1 MTMHAPADESAGS
14 GGTDAGR
21 GSYLRRAGALF
32 GLGLVGVASLGAT
45 IALTGAF
52 PVVPGFSALAVLL
65 LSLVTPTLLL
75 LVGVLVGTR
84 AAPRVGLRSLVV
96 ERVTDGTPVL
106 PELGDVAARA
116 IGAGA
121 AVGLLLASLD
131 VVFAPLGATP
141 AVAQGRPT
149 LLQVFASIPVRFL
162 YGGIT
167 EELILRWGV
176 LSAVGW
182 VGWRAT
188 GGVRRPGP
196 TVMWPAIGIT
206 ALLFGLGHLPAI
218 SGVASLTMAV
228 VARTVLLN
236 AFGGVVYGWFAWRYH
251 LEAAMLAHVGTHVVF
266 VTLSILVVFLS

>member
-1 MTMHAPADESAGS
+1 MTMQAPTDASAGS
-14 GGTDAGR
+14 VGPDAGG
-21 GSYLRRAGALF
+21 GSYLRRAGALL

-45 IALTGAF
+45 VALTGAL
-52 PVVPGFSALAVLL
+52 PDVPGFSTLAVLL
-65 LSLVTPTLLL
+65 LTLVAPTAFLIVAVLL
-75 LVGVLVGTR
+75 GTR
-84 AAPRVGLRSLVV
+84 AAPCVGLRSLVAD
-96 ERVTDGTPVL
+96 RATDGTPVL
-106 PELGDVAARA
+106 PELGDIAPYAV
-116 IGAGA
+116 GAGA

-141 AVAQGRPT
+141 AVEGRPT
-149 LLQVFASIPVRFL
+149 FLQVFASVPVRFL

-176 LSAVGW
+176 LSAVAW

-206 ALLFGLGHLPAI
+206 ALLFGLGHLPA
-218 SGVASLTMAV
+218 VAGIGTLTPSV

-236 AFGGVVYGWFAWRYH
+236 ALGGVVYGWFAWRYH
-251 LEAAMLAHVGTHVVF
+251 LEAAMLAHAGTHVVF
-266 VTLSILVVFLS
+266 VTLSLLVVVLS